1 MIPVQEFR
9 TENKEIRDLCE
20 ILNLAVNEYK
30 LQNNAILCELLD
42 RFLARVHE
50 HLIHEDRSVYRDL
63 LKQHSEDSERIA
75 QKFLGNT
82 QELKRILGEYRR
94 GWCRKKHSEAEHAKY
109 AEESREIFRLVC
121 DRLNFEEQTIFP
133 LFEGKQ

>member
-9 TENKEIRDLCE
+9 AENKEIRDLCE

-42 RFLARVHE
+42 RFLARVHA
-50 HLIHEDRSVYRDL
+50 HLTHEDRSIYRDL
-63 LKQHSEDSERIA
+63 LKQHSQDSDRIA
-75 QKFLGNT
+75 QQFLGNT
-82 QELKRILGEYRR
+82 QELKRIIGEYRR
-94 GWCRKKHSEAEHAKY
+94 GWCRKNHSEAEHAKY

-133 LFEGKQ
+133 LFEGRS